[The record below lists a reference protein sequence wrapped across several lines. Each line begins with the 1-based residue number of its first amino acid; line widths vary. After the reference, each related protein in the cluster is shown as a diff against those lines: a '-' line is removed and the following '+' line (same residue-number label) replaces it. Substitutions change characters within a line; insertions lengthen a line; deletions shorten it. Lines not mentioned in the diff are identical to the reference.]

1 MIRHFTGFHMLGFS
15 VAFFGIIVAVNI
27 TMAMLATRT
36 FGGTVVDNSYVASQ
50 KFNGWLAEARAERA
64 LDWRLSAE
72 REGHFAIIHLDGA
85 DGAQVKATAIHPL
98 GRLPDKTLHF
108 IRLSSHRYRSIELLP
123 AGRWRLEIEVRQG
136 RRGAHFV
143 DEVPA

>member
-1 MIRHFTGFHMLGFS
+1 MTRPFTGFHMLGLS
-15 VAFFGIIVAVNI
+15 VAFFGVIIAVNM

-50 KFNGWLAEARAERA
+50 KFNGWLAEAQAERA

-72 REGHFAIIHLDGA
+72 RDGLFAIIHLDGA
-85 DGAQVKATAIHPL
+85 RGAQIKATAVHPL

-108 IRLSSHRYRSIELLP
+108 MRLYGHRYRSIEMLP

-136 RRGAHFV
+136 RRRAHFV